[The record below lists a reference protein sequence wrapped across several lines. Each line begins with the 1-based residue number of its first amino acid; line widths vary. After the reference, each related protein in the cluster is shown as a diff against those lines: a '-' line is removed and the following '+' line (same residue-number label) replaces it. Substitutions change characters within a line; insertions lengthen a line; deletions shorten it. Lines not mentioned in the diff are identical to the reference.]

1 MALEQEAPRETQ
13 GVMADK
19 QRTEAARQRHRASW
33 LVVAGV
39 AVTLGLLVVNGCVS
53 AGSSIAPGPTPGTP
67 AATAT
72 VPSPGQPTASALVV
86 TIADNGTS
94 LHLAIGQEFLLN
106 LGSAADWAVT
116 VADQRIVQRIGDV
129 LVVRGAQG
137 IYEARTA
144 GTTSLSAVGSPPCP
158 TDVCPLYRLGF
169 RITITVG

>member
-1 MALEQEAPRETQ
+1 M
-13 GVMADK
+13 VDK
-19 QRTEAARQRHRASW
+19 QRTQAARQHHQTSW
-33 LVVAGV
+33 LVVAGL
-39 AVTLGLLVVNGCVS
+39 AVTLGLLVVNGCVG

-67 AATAT
+67 ATTAT
-72 VPSPGQPTASALVV
+72 VPSPGQPTASPLVV
-86 TIADNGTS
+86 TAADNGTS

-106 LGSAADWAVT
+106 LGSAADWVVT
-116 VADQRIVQRIGDV
+116 VADQRIVQRIGGV

-137 IYEARTA
+137 MYEARTA